1 MGKKSMKSA
10 RQTCDPNLLELFFD
24 GELDEETY
32 QAVYEHARHCPSCR
46 KALGE
51 NRSVSRLVRAGVMK
65 EVSRAGLGQLDAA
78 ILVGSHKR
86 ERKIWRRGGDI
97 VFLKPRFWVPAT
109 AAVVAA
115 FFVLTF
121 FNPLPTVFEPSALV
135 QSLKGEVASVMI
147 LEIPGSG
154 RTVLWFKEGL
164 GANGEM
170 GVPGNGADSSGLDAY
185 VT

>member
-1 MGKKSMKSA
+1 MKGG

-24 GELDEETY
+24 GELDEEAY
-32 QAVYEHARHCPSCR
+32 LALYEHATHCPSCR
-46 KALGE
+46 KAVEE

-65 EVSRAGLGQLDAA
+65 EVSRAGLEQLDAA
-78 ILVGSHKR
+78 ALVRSHKTDR
-86 ERKIWRRGGDI
+86 SVWWRGGDI

-115 FFVLTF
+115 FFFLTF
-121 FNPLPTVFEPSALV
+121 FNPVPTVFEPSALV

-147 LEIPGSG
+147 LEIPGSR
-154 RTVLWFKEGL
+154 RTVLWFEEGL
-164 GANGEM
+164 GSNGEM
-170 GVPGNGADSSGLDAY
+170 GLPGDGADSSGLDFY